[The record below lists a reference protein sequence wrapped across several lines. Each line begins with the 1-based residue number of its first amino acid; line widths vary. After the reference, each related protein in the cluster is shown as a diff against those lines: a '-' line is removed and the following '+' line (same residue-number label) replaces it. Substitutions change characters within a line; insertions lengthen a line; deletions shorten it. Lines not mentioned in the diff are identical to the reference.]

1 MGNNKTIG
9 ILLIIIGIAFIAL
22 GAWAGMPKTTTKT
35 PSIYNE
41 QNNTNTNTNTQVND
55 VTDYIYE
62 ENVNVYTESNEQES
76 TRYIY

>member
-1 MGNNKTIG
+1 MENKKTLG
-9 ILLIIIGIAFIAL
+9 IVLIIIGILFIAL

-41 QNNTNTNTNTQVND
+41 QNNTNTQVND
-55 VTDYIYE
+55 VTDSIYE

>member
-1 MGNNKTIG
+1 MGNNKTLGVI
-9 ILLIIIGIAFIAL
+9 LIIIGLAFIAL
-22 GAWAGMPKTTTKT
+22 GVWAGMQKTMSQT

-41 QNNTNTNTNTQVND
+41 QNNTNTQEND
-55 VTDYIYE
+55 VTDSIYL